1 MVLGGT
7 GIHTA
12 QENTVELKSLSPEDP
27 LPESLRS
34 PLNNFPIYTTGAVG
48 MFLGESQQLC

>member
-12 QENTVELKSLSPEDP
+12 QENTVELKNLSPEDP